1 MEIELKLLL
10 AQEDAWR
17 LRAHPLLAQSAQ
29 GPLVLQMHDIYVD
42 TPDLQLCRHQAGLRV
57 RQVDGRWVQTLKA
70 GGTVSGGLHSRH
82 EWEGEV
88 PGPQPDLAALD
99 AAIGRK
105 QPIRALLRQDAI
117 RDALRPVF
125 TTRIERTVWQLRT
138 PQGDEIECVLD
149 QGVIE
154 RGADGADGA
163 HGVDGVGYS
172 VAVSEIELELK
183 QGQAASLFDV
193 ALALLQEVPLQLGH
207 MSKAERGYR
216 LVAQQPLRAVKA
228 QPLALDAAMSVEQAF
243 LAIAGNCLEQ
253 VSGNQDGVAAGADV
267 ESVHQMRVGLR
278 RLRSALGMFKS
289 LLVLPDGLKSE
300 LDWLGG
306 ALGEARDWD
315 VLAGNTLA
323 QLDGEAQADAAA
335 LAQAAYAQ
343 ARLKHVEAA
352 QAVTSARCTA
362 CMLGL
367 QRWLQARAW
376 RDSCSVRQVRRLDAP
391 VSPFAQATVR
401 KDQRRLMK
409 RGKRLLHASPQQ
421 RHQVRIA
428 AKKTRYATEF
438 FASLFAARTVQP
450 YVGRLSAL
458 QDELGWLND
467 VQVADRLLQQLPE
480 VQTGQADQADQS
492 AQDGLRLHAAFIR
505 GYLAARAQAQG
516 KDGRMHKAW
525 RRFKAARLPA

>member
-10 AQEDAWR
+10 AQEDVLR

-29 GPLVLQMHDIYVD
+29 GEPQLLQMHDIYVD
-42 TPDLQLCRHQAGLRV
+42 TPDLQLCRQQAGLRV
-57 RQVDGRWVQTLKA
+57 RHVDGHWVQTLKA

-117 RDALRPVF
+117 RDALQPVF

-138 PQGDEIECVLD
+138 PQGDQIECVLD

-154 RGADGADGA
+154 SGADGA
-163 HGVDGVGYS
+163 VRS
-172 VAVSEIELELK
+172 VPVSEIELELK

-193 ALALLQEVPLQLGH
+193 ALALLQDVPLQLGH

-216 LVAQQPLRAVKA
+216 LAASYPLQAVKA
-228 QPLALDAAMSVEQAF
+228 QPLALDAAMSVEQVF

-253 VSGNQDGVAAGADV
+253 VSGNQDGVAAGEDV

-289 LLVLPDGLKSE
+289 LLALPDALKGE
-300 LDWLGG
+300 LGWLGG

-323 QLDGEAQADAAA
+323 QLDGEAAADAAA
-335 LAQAAYAQ
+335 LAEAAHAQ
-343 ARLKHVEAA
+343 ARFKHVQAA
-352 QAVTSARCTA
+352 QAVTSARYTA

-367 QRWLQARAW
+367 QRWLQACAW
-376 RDSCSVRQVRRLDAP
+376 RDNCSARQLRRLDAH
-391 VSPFAQATVR
+391 VSPFARATLR

-409 RGKRLLHASPQQ
+409 RGKRLLHATPQQ
-421 RHQVRIA
+421 RHRVRIA

-450 YVGRLSAL
+450 YVGRLSLL

-480 VQTGQADQADQS
+480 VQTGQADQSAQS
-492 AQDGLRLHAAFIR
+492 ARDGLRLHAAFVR

-516 KDGRMHKAW
+516 SDGRMHKAW
-525 RRFKAARLPA
+525 RRFKTARLPA

>member
-1 MEIELKLLL
+1 MEIELKLSL
-10 AQEDAWR
+10 APQDASR
-17 LRAHPLLAQSAQ
+17 LRAHPLLAQCAQ

-88 PGPQPDLAALD
+88 PGPRPDLAALD

-105 QPIRALLRQDAI
+105 QPIRALLRQDAV
-117 RDALRPVF
+117 RDALQPVF

-154 RGADGADGA
+154 SGADGAA
-163 HGVDGVGYS
+163 RN

-193 ALALLQEVPLQLGH
+193 ALALLPDVPLQLGH

-289 LLVLPDGLKSE
+289 LLVLPDALKGE

-323 QLDGEAQADAAA
+323 QLDGEAATDAAA
-335 LAQAAYAQ
+335 LAAAAHAQ

-391 VSPFAQATVR
+391 VSPFAQSTVH
-401 KDQRRLMK
+401 KDLRRLLK
-409 RGKRLLHASPQQ
+409 RGKDLPQLAPPA
-421 RHQVRIA
+421 RHRVRIT
-428 AKKTRYATEF
+428 AKKARYATEF
-438 FASLFAARTVQP
+438 FASLYDAGQVRH
-450 YVGRLSAL
+450 YVKRLSVL
-458 QDELGWLND
+458 QDELGWRND
-467 VQVADRLLQQLPE
+467 IEVADRLLRALAEMQPDLLP
-480 VQTGQADQADQS
+480 QAAYV
-492 AQDGLRLHAAFIR
+492 R
-505 GYLAARAQAQG
+505 GFLAAQLQG
-516 KDGRMHKAW
+516 GAGKVLARSW
-525 RRFKAARLPA
+525 RRFAAAPLPSKGSSGKA

>member
-10 AQEDAWR
+10 APQDALR
-17 LRAHPLLAQSAQ
+17 LRAHPLLAQTAQ
-29 GPLVLQMHDIYVD
+29 GKVHVLQMHDIYVD

-82 EWEGEV
+82 EWEGDV
-88 PGPQPDLAALD
+88 PGPQPDLVALD
-99 AAIGRK
+99 SAIGRK

-117 RDALRPVF
+117 RDALQPVF
-125 TTRIERTVWQLRT
+125 TTRMERTVWQLRT

-154 RGADGADGA
+154 SGVDGADGT
-163 HGVDGVGYS
+163 VRS
-172 VAVSEIELELK
+172 VPVSEIELELK

-193 ALALLQEVPLQLGH
+193 ALALLQDVPLQLGH

-216 LVAQQPLRAVKA
+216 LAASQPLRAVKA
-228 QPLALDAAMSVEQAF
+228 QPLALDAAMSVEQVF
-243 LAIAGNCLEQ
+243 LVIAGNCLEQ
-253 VSGNQDGVAAGADV
+253 VSGNQDGVAAGEDV

-278 RLRSALGMFKS
+278 RLRSALSMFKT
-289 LLVLPDGLKSE
+289 LLALPDALKGE
-300 LDWLGG
+300 LGWLGG

-335 LAQAAYAQ
+335 LAEAAYAQ
-343 ARLKHVEAA
+343 ARLKHVQAA
-352 QAVTSARCTA
+352 QAVTSSRYTA

-376 RDSCSVRQVRRLDAP
+376 RDNCPVRQLRRLDAH
-391 VSPFAQATVR
+391 VSPFARATLR

-409 RGKRLLHASPQQ
+409 RGKRLLHATPQQ

-438 FASLFAARTVQP
+438 FASLFAGRAVKP
-450 YVGRLSAL
+450 YVGRLSVL

-467 VQVADRLLQQLPE
+467 VQVADRLLQQLPDT
-480 VQTGQADQADQS
+480 QAGQA
-492 AQDGLRLHAAFIR
+492 AQDGLRQHAAFVR

-516 KDGRMHKAW
+516 SDGHMHKAW

>member
-10 AQEDAWR
+10 APQDAPR

-42 TPDLQLCRHQAGLRV
+42 TPDLQLCRQQAGLRV

-163 HGVDGVGYS
+163 NGVVHS

-193 ALALLQEVPLQLGH
+193 ALALLQDVPLQLGH

-253 VSGNQDGVAAGADV
+253 VSGNQDGVAGGADV

-289 LLVLPDGLKSE
+289 LLALPDALKSE

-335 LAQAAYAQ
+335 LTQAAHAQ
-343 ARLKHVEAA
+343 ARLKHVQAA

-376 RDSCSVRQVRRLDAP
+376 RDSCSMRQVRRLDAP
-391 VSPFAQATVR
+391 VCPFARATLR
-401 KDQRRLMK
+401 KDLRRLLK
-409 RGKRLLHASPQQ
+409 RGKDLPRLAPPA
-421 RHQVRIA
+421 RHRVRIA
-428 AKKTRYATEF
+428 AKKARYATEF
-438 FASLFAARTVQP
+438 FASLYDAGQVRH
-450 YVGRLSAL
+450 YVKRLSVL
-458 QDELGWLND
+458 QDELGWRND
-467 VQVADRLLQQLPE
+467 IEVADGLLRALAEMQPDLLP
-480 VQTGQADQADQS
+480 QAAYV
-492 AQDGLRLHAAFIR
+492 R
-505 GYLAARAQAQG
+505 GFLAAQLQG
-516 KDGRMHKAW
+516 GAGKVLARPW
-525 RRFKAARLPA
+525 RRFAAAPLPSKGSSGKA

>member
-10 AQEDAWR
+10 AQQDVPR
-17 LRAHPLLAQSAQ
+17 LRSHPLLAQSTQ
-29 GPLVLQMHDIYVD
+29 GEPQLLRMHDIYVD

-138 PQGDEIECVLD
+138 PQGDQIECVLD

-154 RGADGADGA
+154 SGADGADGA
-163 HGVDGVGYS
+163 DGTARS
-172 VAVSEIELELK
+172 VPVSEIELELK
-183 QGQAASLFDV
+183 QGQASSLFDV
-193 ALALLQEVPLQLGH
+193 ALALLQDVPLQLGH

-216 LVAQQPLRAVKA
+216 LAASQPLQAVKA
-228 QPLALDAAMSVEQAF
+228 QPLALDAAMSVEQVF
-243 LAIAGNCLEQ
+243 LAIASNCLEQ
-253 VSGNQDGVAAGADV
+253 VSGNQDGVAGGEDV

-289 LLVLPDGLKSE
+289 LLVLPDALKGE
-300 LDWLGG
+300 LEWLGG

-315 VLAGNTLA
+315 VLADNTLA
-323 QLDGEAQADAAA
+323 QLDGVAATDAAA
-335 LAQAAYAQ
+335 LAEAAHAQ
-343 ARLKHVEAA
+343 ARLKHELAA
-352 QAVTSARCTA
+352 QAVTSARYTA

-376 RDSCSVRQVRRLDAP
+376 RDSCAVRQLRRLDAR
-391 VSPFAQATVR
+391 VSPFARATLR
-401 KDQRRLMK
+401 KDQRRLIK
-409 RGKRLLHASPQQ
+409 RGKRLLHATPQQ
-421 RHQVRIA
+421 RHRVRIA

-438 FASLFAARTVQP
+438 FASLFAGRAVKP

-467 VQVADRLLQQLPE
+467 VQVADRLLQELPE
-480 VQTGQADQADQS
+480 VPAGQADQADQS
-492 AQDGLRLHAAFIR
+492 AQDRLRLHAAFVR

-516 KDGRMHKAW
+516 SDGRMHKAW

>member
-10 AQEDAWR
+10 APQDAPR

-70 GGTVSGGLHSRH
+70 GGNVSGGLHSRH
-82 EWEGEV
+82 EWEDDV
-88 PGPQPDLAALD
+88 PGPQPDLAVLD
-99 AAIGRK
+99 SAIGRK

-125 TTRIERTVWQLRT
+125 TTRIERTVWQLHT
-138 PQGDEIECVLD
+138 PQGDQIECVLD

-154 RGADGADGA
+154 SGADGADGA
-163 HGVDGVGYS
+163 IRS
-172 VAVSEIELELK
+172 VPVSEIELELK
-183 QGQAASLFDV
+183 EGQAASLFDV

-216 LVAQQPLRAVKA
+216 LAAPQPLRAVKA

-289 LLVLPDGLKSE
+289 LLALPDALKSE

-323 QLDGEAQADAAA
+323 QLDGEAATDAAA
-335 LAQAAYAQ
+335 LAAAAHAQ
-343 ARLKHVEAA
+343 ARLKHLQAA

-391 VSPFAQATVR
+391 VCPFAHATVR

-428 AKKTRYATEF
+428 AKKTRYSTEF

-450 YVGRLSAL
+450 YVGRLSVL

-467 VQVADRLLQQLPE
+467 VQVADRLLQQLPD
-480 VQTGQADQADQS
+480 VQADQADQS

-516 KDGRMHKAW
+516 TDGRMHKAW

>member
-10 AQEDAWR
+10 APPDAPR

-42 TPDLQLCRHQAGLRV
+42 TPDLQLCRRQAGLRV

-154 RGADGADGA
+154 SGADGADGA
-163 HGVDGVGYS
+163 IRS

-216 LVAQQPLRAVKA
+216 LAAPQPVRAVKA

-243 LAIAGNCLEQ
+243 LSIAGNCLEQ
-253 VSGNQDGVAAGADV
+253 VSGNQDGVAGGADV

-289 LLVLPDGLKSE
+289 LLALPDALKSE

-335 LAQAAYAQ
+335 LAQAAHAQ
-343 ARLKHVEAA
+343 ARLKHVQAA

-376 RDSCSVRQVRRLDAP
+376 RDSCSVRQLRRLDAP
-391 VSPFAQATVR
+391 VSPFAHATVR

-438 FASLFAARTVQP
+438 FASLFAARAVQP

-467 VQVADRLLQQLPE
+467 VQVADRLLQQLPDA
-480 VQTGQADQADQS
+480 QADQTDQF

-516 KDGRMHKAW
+516 TDGRMHKAW

>member
-10 AQEDAWR
+10 AQQDVAR
-17 LRAHPLLAQSAQ
+17 LRAHPLLAQQAQ
-29 GPLVLQMHDIYVD
+29 GEVQLLQMHDIYVD

-70 GGTVSGGLHSRH
+70 GGSVNSGLHSRH

-88 PGPQPDLAALD
+88 SGPQPDLAALD
-99 AAIGRK
+99 SAIGRK
-105 QPIRALLRQDAI
+105 QPIRALLRQDVI
-117 RDALRPVF
+117 RDALQPVF
-125 TTRIERTVWQLRT
+125 TTRMERTVWQLRT

-154 RGADGADGA
+154 SGADGANGA
-163 HGVDGVGYS
+163 VRS
-172 VAVSEIELELK
+172 VPVSEIELELK

-193 ALALLQEVPLQLGH
+193 ALALLQDVPLQLGH

-216 LVAQQPLRAVKA
+216 LAVSQPLQAVKA
-228 QPLALDAAMSVEQAF
+228 QPLALDAAMSVEQVF

-253 VSGNQDGVAAGADV
+253 ISGNQDGVAAGEDV

-289 LLVLPDGLKSE
+289 LLALPEALKAE

-335 LAQAAYAQ
+335 LAEAAHAQ
-343 ARLKHVEAA
+343 ARLKHAQAA
-352 QAVTSARCTA
+352 QAVTSARYTA

-376 RDSCSVRQVRRLDAP
+376 RDSCSARQVRRLDAR
-391 VSPFAQATVR
+391 VSPFARATLR
-401 KDQRRLMK
+401 KDQRRLVK
-409 RGKRLLHASPQQ
+409 RGKRLLHATPLQ
-421 RHQVRIA
+421 RHRVRIA

-438 FASLFAARTVQP
+438 FASLFAARAVQP
-450 YVGRLSAL
+450 YVGRLSVL

-467 VQVADRLLQQLPE
+467 VQVADRLLQQLPD
-480 VQTGQADQADQS
+480 VQTGQS
-492 AQDGLRLHAAFIR
+492 AQDGLRQHAAFVR

-516 KDGRMHKAW
+516 SDGRMHKAW

>member
-10 AQEDAWR
+10 APEDAPR
-17 LRAHPLLAQSAQ
+17 LRTHPLLAQYASGQ
-29 GPLVLQMHDIYVD
+29 PQLLQMHDIYVD

-57 RQVDGRWVQTLKA
+57 RQVDGRWMQTLKA

-88 PGPQPDLAALD
+88 AGPAPELDALD

-105 QPIRALLRQDAI
+105 QPIRALLRQDAV
-117 RDALRPVF
+117 RAGLQAVF
-125 TTRIERTVWQLRT
+125 TTRMERTVWQLRT
-138 PQGDEIECVLD
+138 PQGDQIECVLD

-154 RGADGADGA
+154 SGADGADGA
-163 HGVDGVGYS
+163 IRS

-216 LVAQQPLRAVKA
+216 LAAPQPLRAVKA

-253 VSGNQDGVAAGADV
+253 VSGNQDGVAAGEDV
-267 ESVHQMRVGLR
+267 ESLHQMRVGLR
-278 RLRSALGMFKS
+278 RLRSALGMFKA
-289 LLVLPDGLKSE
+289 LLALPEGLQQE

-315 VLAGNTLA
+315 VLAGQTLA
-323 QLDGEAQADAAA
+323 RLDGEAAADAAA
-335 LAQAAYAQ
+335 LAQAAHAQ
-343 ARLKHVEAA
+343 ARAAHAQAA
-352 QAVTSARCTA
+352 QAVASSRYTA
-362 CMLGL
+362 WMLGV
-367 QRWLQARAW
+367 QRWLQAGEWRAS
-376 RDSCSVRQVRRLDAP
+376 RTPRQLQRLDAG
-391 VSPFAQATVR
+391 VLGFAR
-401 KDQRRLMK
+401 KTLRADQRRLMK
-409 RGKRLLHASPQQ
+409 RGRRLLHATPQQ
-421 RHQVRIA
+421 RHKVRIA

-438 FASLFAARTVQP
+438 FASLLAGRAVKP

-467 VQVADRLLQQLPE
+467 VQVADRLLQQLPD
-480 VQTGQADQADQS
+480 GQAGHAE
-492 AQDGLRLHAAFIR
+492 LRLHAAFVR
-505 GYLAARAQAQG
+505 GYLAARAQSQG
-516 KDGRMHKAW
+516 ADGRMHKAW
-525 RRFKAARLPA
+525 RRFKAVRLPV

>member
-10 AQEDAWR
+10 APEDAAR
-17 LRAHPLLAQSAQ
+17 LRAHPLLAQYARNAQ
-29 GPLVLQMHDIYVD
+29 GEPQVLAMHDIYVD

-57 RQVDGRWVQTLKA
+57 RQVDGHWVQTLKA
-70 GGTVSGGLHSRH
+70 GGTVNGGLHSRH

-88 PGPQPDLAALD
+88 AGPAPELDALD

-117 RDALRPVF
+117 RDGLQPVF
-125 TTRIERTVWQLRT
+125 STRMERTAWQLRT
-138 PQGDEIECVLD
+138 PQGDDIECVLD

-154 RGADGADGA
+154 HGADGAA
-163 HGVDGVGYS
+163 RS
-172 VAVSEIELELK
+172 VPVSEIELELK

-193 ALALLQEVPLQLGH
+193 ALALLQDVPLRLGH

-216 LVAQQPLRAVKA
+216 LAMASSEPLPPLQAVKA
-228 QPLALDAAMSVEQAF
+228 QPLRLDDGMSVEQVF

-253 VSGNQDGVAAGADV
+253 VSGNQEGVAAGADV
-267 ESVHQMRVGLR
+267 ESLHQMRVGLR

-289 LLVLPDGLKSE
+289 LLALPDGLKHE

-315 VLAGNTLA
+315 VLAGQTLA
-323 QLDGEAQADAAA
+323 GLDGDAAADAAA
-335 LAQAAYAQ
+335 LVQAAQEQ
-343 ARLKHVEAA
+343 ARRKHAQAA
-352 QAVTSARCTA
+352 QAVDATRYTA
-362 CMLGL
+362 WMLGL
-367 QRWLQARAW
+367 QRWLQARGW
-376 RDSCSVRQVRRLDAP
+376 RDHATARQLRQLDAR
-391 VSPFAQATVR
+391 VAPFARRILR

-409 RGKRLLHASPQQ
+409 RGKRLLHATPQQ

-438 FASLFAARTVQP
+438 FASLFAARAVKP
-450 YVGRLSAL
+450 YVARLSAL

-467 VQVADRLLQQLPE
+467 VQVADRLLQQLPD
-480 VQTGQADQADQS
+480 GQPDHAA
-492 AQDGLRLHAAFIR
+492 LRLHAAFLR
-505 GYLAARAQAQG
+505 GYLAARAQSQG
-516 KDGRMHKAW
+516 ANGGMRKAW
-525 RRFKAARLPA
+525 RRFKAASLPA

>member
-10 AQEDAWR
+10 AQEDVLR
-17 LRAHPLLAQSAQ
+17 LRAHPLLAQTAQ
-29 GPLVLQMHDIYVD
+29 GEPLVLQMHDIYLD
-42 TPDLQLCRHQAGLRV
+42 TPDLQLCRHNAGLRV

-70 GGTVSGGLHSRH
+70 GGSVSGGLHSRH
-82 EWEGEV
+82 EWEGDV

-105 QPIRALLRQDAI
+105 QPIRALLGQDAI
-117 RDALRPVF
+117 RDALQPVF

-138 PQGDEIECVLD
+138 PQGDQIECVLD

-154 RGADGADGA
+154 SGT
-163 HGVDGVGYS
+163 DGVARS
-172 VAVSEIELELK
+172 VPVSEIELELK

-193 ALALLQEVPLQLGH
+193 ALALLQDVPLQLGH

-216 LVAQQPLRAVKA
+216 LAAPQPMRTVKA
-228 QPLALDAAMSVEQAF
+228 QPLALDDGMTVQQAF
-243 LAIAGNCLEQ
+243 IDICGNCLEQ
-253 VSGNQDGVAAGADV
+253 VSGNQDGVAAGEDA

-289 LLVLPDGLKSE
+289 LLALPDALTAE
-300 LDWLGG
+300 LGWLGG

-323 QLDGEAQADAAA
+323 QLDGEAATDAAA
-335 LAQAAYAQ
+335 LAAAAHAQ
-343 ARLKHVEAA
+343 ARLKHVQAA
-352 QAVTSARCTA
+352 QAITSARYTA

-376 RDSCSVRQVRRLDAP
+376 RDNCSARQLRRLDAR
-391 VSPFAQATVR
+391 VSPFARTTLR

-409 RGKRLLHASPQQ
+409 RGKRLLQATPQQ

-428 AKKTRYATEF
+428 AKKARYATEF
-438 FASLFAARTVQP
+438 FASLYDAGQVRH
-450 YVGRLSAL
+450 YVKRLSVL
-458 QDELGWLND
+458 QDELGWRND
-467 VQVADRLLQQLPE
+467 IEVADGLLRALAEMQPDLLP
-480 VQTGQADQADQS
+480 QAAYV
-492 AQDGLRLHAAFIR
+492 R
-505 GYLAARAQAQG
+505 GFLAAQLQG
-516 KDGRMHKAW
+516 GAGKVLARPW
-525 RRFKAARLPA
+525 RRFAAAPLPSKGSIGKA

>member
-1 MEIELKLLL
+1 MEIELKLSL
-10 AQEDAWR
+10 APQDAPR

-42 TPDLQLCRHQAGLRV
+42 TPDLQLCRHHAGLRV
-57 RQVDGRWVQTLKA
+57 RQVDGHWLQTLKA
-70 GGTVSGGLHSRH
+70 GGTVNGGLHSRH

-99 AAIGRK
+99 SAIGRK
-105 QPIRALLRQDAI
+105 QPVRALLRQDAV
-117 RDALRPVF
+117 RDGLQPVF

-154 RGADGADGA
+154 SGADGTAR
-163 HGVDGVGYS
+163 S
-172 VAVSEIELELK
+172 VPVSEIELELK

-216 LVAQQPLRAVKA
+216 LAASQPLRAVKA
-228 QPLALDAAMSVEQAF
+228 QPLALDAAMSVEQGF
-243 LAIAGNCLEQ
+243 VAIAGNCLEQ
-253 VSGNQDGVAAGADV
+253 VSGNQDGVAGGEDV

-289 LLVLPDGLKSE
+289 LLALPDALQGE
-300 LDWLGG
+300 LEWLDG

-335 LAQAAYAQ
+335 LAEAAHAQ
-343 ARLKHVEAA
+343 ARRKHVEAA

-376 RDSCSVRQVRRLDAP
+376 RDGCSARQLRRLDAR
-391 VSPFAQATVR
+391 VFPFARATLR

-409 RGKRLLHASPQQ
+409 RGKRLLHATPQQ
-421 RHQVRIA
+421 RHRVRIA

-438 FASLFAARTVQP
+438 FASLFAGRAVKP

-480 VQTGQADQADQS
+480 VQVGQADQADQS
-492 AQDGLRLHAAFIR
+492 AQDGLRLHAAFVR
-505 GYLAARAQAQG
+505 GYLAARAQSQG
-516 KDGRMHKAW
+516 SDGRMHKAW

>member
-1 MEIELKLLL
+1 MEIELKLSL
-10 AQEDAWR
+10 APQDASR

-82 EWEGEV
+82 EWEGNV

-163 HGVDGVGYS
+163 IRS

-289 LLVLPDGLKSE
+289 LLALPDGLKNE
-300 LDWLGG
+300 LGWLGG

-323 QLDGEAQADAAA
+323 QLDGEAATDAAA
-335 LAQAAYAQ
+335 LAAAAHAQ

-467 VQVADRLLQQLPE
+467 VQVADRLLQQLPD
-480 VQTGQADQADQS
+480 VQADPADQS

-516 KDGRMHKAW
+516 TDGRMHKAW
-525 RRFKAARLPA
+525 RRVKAARLPA

>member
-10 AQEDAWR
+10 APQDAPR
-17 LRAHPLLAQSAQ
+17 LRAHPLLVQCAPPAPQ
-29 GPLVLQMHDIYVD
+29 VLQMHDIYVD

-82 EWEGEV
+82 EWEGDV
-88 PGPQPDLAALD
+88 AGPQPDLAALD

-117 RDALRPVF
+117 RDALQPVF
-125 TTRIERTVWQLRT
+125 TTRMERTVWQLRT

-154 RGADGADGA
+154 SGT
-163 HGVDGVGYS
+163 DGVARS
-172 VAVSEIELELK
+172 VPVSEIELELK

-193 ALALLQEVPLQLGH
+193 ALALLQDVPLQLGH

-216 LVAQQPLRAVKA
+216 LAAAQPPQAVKA
-228 QPLALDAAMSVEQAF
+228 QPLALDAAMSVEQVF

-253 VSGNQDGVAAGADV
+253 VSGNQDGVAAGEDV

-278 RLRSALGMFKS
+278 RLRSALAMFKS

-315 VLAGNTLA
+315 VLAGDTLA
-323 QLDGEAQADAAA
+323 RLDGEAQADAAA
-335 LAQAAYAQ
+335 LAQAAHAQ
-343 ARLKHVEAA
+343 ARVKHVQAA
-352 QAVTSARCTA
+352 QAVTSARYTA
-362 CMLGL
+362 CMLGV

-391 VSPFAQATVR
+391 ICPFARATLR
-401 KDQRRLMK
+401 KDQRRLVK
-409 RGKRLLHASPQQ
+409 RGKRLLHATPQQ
-421 RHQVRIA
+421 RHRVRIA

-438 FASLFAARTVQP
+438 FSSLLGARAVQP

-467 VQVADRLLQQLPE
+467 VQVADRLLQQLPD
-480 VQTGQADQADQS
+480 VQTGQADQS
-492 AQDGLRLHAAFIR
+492 AQDGLRQHAAFVR
-505 GYLAARAQAQG
+505 GYLAARSQAQG
-516 KDGRMHKAW
+516 SDGRMHKAW
-525 RRFKAARLPA
+525 RRFKAARFPA

>member
-10 AQEDAWR
+10 APQDAPR
-17 LRAHPLLAQSAQ
+17 LRAHPLLAQTAQ
-29 GPLVLQMHDIYVD
+29 TAPEVLQMHDIYVD

-82 EWEGEV
+82 EWEGDV

-99 AAIGRK
+99 SAIGRK

-117 RDALRPVF
+117 RDALQPVF
-125 TTRIERTVWQLRT
+125 TTRIERTVWQLCT
-138 PQGDEIECVLD
+138 PQGDQIECVLD

-154 RGADGADGA
+154 SGADGVAR
-163 HGVDGVGYS
+163 S
-172 VAVSEIELELK
+172 VPVSEIELELK

-193 ALALLQEVPLQLGH
+193 ALALLQDVPLQLGH

-216 LVAQQPLRAVKA
+216 LAAPQPLRAVKA
-228 QPLALDAAMSVEQAF
+228 QPLALDAAMSVEQVF

-253 VSGNQDGVAAGADV
+253 VSGNQDGVAGGEDV

-289 LLVLPDGLKSE
+289 LLALPDDLKSE
-300 LDWLGG
+300 LGWLGG

-323 QLDGEAQADAAA
+323 QLDGEAATDAAA
-335 LAQAAYAQ
+335 LSEAAYAQ
-343 ARLKHVEAA
+343 ARIKHVQAA
-352 QAVTSARCTA
+352 QAVTSARYTA

-376 RDSCSVRQVRRLDAP
+376 RDSCSVRQVRRLDA
-391 VSPFAQATVR
+391 SICPFARATLR
-401 KDQRRLMK
+401 KDQRRLVK
-409 RGKRLLHASPQQ
+409 RGKRLLHATPQQ
-421 RHQVRIA
+421 RHRVRIA

-438 FASLFAARTVQP
+438 FASLFVARAVQP

-467 VQVADRLLQQLPE
+467 VQVADRLLQQLPD
-480 VQTGQADQADQS
+480 AQADQS
-492 AQDGLRLHAAFIR
+492 AQDGLRQHAAFVR

-516 KDGRMHKAW
+516 SDGRMHKAW

>member
-10 AQEDAWR
+10 APQDVPR
-17 LRAHPLLAQSAQ
+17 LRAHPLLAQSTQ
-29 GPLVLQMHDIYVD
+29 GEPQLLRMHDIYVD
-42 TPDLQLCRHQAGLRV
+42 TPDLQLCRQQAGLRV
-57 RQVDGRWVQTLKA
+57 RQVEGRWVQTLKA

-125 TTRIERTVWQLRT
+125 TTRMERTVWQLRT

-154 RGADGADGA
+154 SGADGAD
-163 HGVDGVGYS
+163 S
-172 VAVSEIELELK
+172 VVRTVPVSEIELELK

-193 ALALLQEVPLQLGH
+193 ALALLQDVPLQLGH

-216 LVAQQPLRAVKA
+216 LAASQPLQAAKA
-228 QPLALDAAMSVEQAF
+228 QPLALDAAMSVEQVF
-243 LAIAGNCLEQ
+243 LAIASNCLEQ
-253 VSGNQDGVAAGADV
+253 VSGNQDGVAGGEDV

-289 LLVLPDGLKSE
+289 LLVLPDALKGE
-300 LDWLGG
+300 LEWLGG

-335 LAQAAYAQ
+335 LAEAAHAQ
-343 ARLKHVEAA
+343 ARLKHEQAA
-352 QAVTSARCTA
+352 QAVTSARYTA

-376 RDSCSVRQVRRLDAP
+376 RDNCSVRQLRRLDAR
-391 VSPFAQATVR
+391 VSPFARATLR

-409 RGKRLLHASPQQ
+409 RGKGLLHATPPQ
-421 RHQVRIA
+421 RHRVRIA

-438 FASLFAARTVQP
+438 FASLFAGRAVKP

-480 VQTGQADQADQS
+480 VQAEQTGQLDQS
-492 AQDGLRLHAAFIR
+492 TQDGLRLHAAFVR

-516 KDGRMHKAW
+516 SDGRMHKAW

>member
-10 AQEDAWR
+10 APQDAPR
-17 LRAHPLLAQSAQ
+17 LRAHPLLAQTAQ
-29 GPLVLQMHDIYVD
+29 GAPQVLQMHDIYVD
-42 TPDLQLCRHQAGLRV
+42 TPDLQLCRHHAGLRV
-57 RQVDGRWVQTLKA
+57 RQVDGHWVQTLKA
-70 GGTVSGGLHSRH
+70 GGTVNGGLHSRH
-82 EWEGEV
+82 EWEGDV
-88 PGPQPDLAALD
+88 PGPQPDLAALES
-99 AAIGRK
+99 AIGRK
-105 QPIRALLRQDAI
+105 QPVRALLRQDAV
-117 RDALRPVF
+117 RDGLQPVF

-138 PQGDEIECVLD
+138 PQGDQIECVLD
-149 QGVIE
+149 QGVIDS
-154 RGADGADGA
+154 GTDGAA
-163 HGVDGVGYS
+163 RS
-172 VAVSEIELELK
+172 VPVSEVELELK
-183 QGQAASLFDV
+183 QGQASSLFDV
-193 ALALLQEVPLQLGH
+193 ALALLQDVPLQLGH

-216 LVAQQPLRAVKA
+216 LAVPQPLQAVKA
-228 QPLALDAAMSVEQAF
+228 QPLALDAAMSVEQVF

-253 VSGNQDGVAAGADV
+253 VSGNQDGVAAGEDV

-289 LLVLPDGLKSE
+289 LLVLPDALKGE

-335 LAQAAYAQ
+335 LAQAAHAQ
-343 ARLKHVEAA
+343 ARLKHQQAA
-352 QAVTSARCTA
+352 QAVISARYTA
-362 CMLGL
+362 CMLGV

-376 RDSCSVRQVRRLDAP
+376 RDGCSVRQLRRLDAR
-391 VSPFAQATVR
+391 VSPFARATLR

-409 RGKRLLHASPQQ
+409 RGKRLLHATPQQ

-438 FASLFAARTVQP
+438 FASLFAGRAVKP

-480 VQTGQADQADQS
+480 VQAGQADQADQS
-492 AQDGLRLHAAFIR
+492 AQDGLRLHAAFVR

-516 KDGRMHKAW
+516 ADGRMHKAW

>member
-10 AQEDAWR
+10 AQEDVLR
-17 LRAHPLLAQSAQ
+17 LRAHPLLAQSGQ
-29 GPLVLQMHDIYVD
+29 GEPQLLQMHDIYVD
-42 TPDLQLCRHQAGLRV
+42 TPDLQLCRQQAGLRV
-57 RQVDGRWVQTLKA
+57 RQVNGRWVQTLKA

-117 RDALRPVF
+117 RDALQPVF

-138 PQGDEIECVLD
+138 PQGDQIECVLD

-154 RGADGADGA
+154 SGADGADGA
-163 HGVDGVGYS
+163 VRS
-172 VAVSEIELELK
+172 VPVSEIELELK

-193 ALALLQEVPLQLGH
+193 ALALLQDVPLQLGH

-216 LVAQQPLRAVKA
+216 LAASYPLQAVKA
-228 QPLALDAAMSVEQAF
+228 QPLALDAAMSVEQVF

-253 VSGNQDGVAAGADV
+253 VSGNQDGVAAGEDV

-289 LLVLPDGLKSE
+289 LLALPDALKGE
-300 LDWLGG
+300 LGWLGG

-323 QLDGEAQADAAA
+323 QLDGEAASDAAA
-335 LAQAAYAQ
+335 LAEAAHAQ
-343 ARLKHVEAA
+343 ARFKHVQAA
-352 QAVTSARCTA
+352 QAVTSARYTA

-367 QRWLQARAW
+367 QRWLQACAW
-376 RDSCSVRQVRRLDAP
+376 RDNCSARQLRRLDAH
-391 VSPFAQATVR
+391 VLPFARATLR

-409 RGKRLLHASPQQ
+409 RGKRLMDATPQQ
-421 RHQVRIA
+421 RHRVRIA

-450 YVGRLSAL
+450 YVGRLSLL

-480 VQTGQADQADQS
+480 VQTGQADQSAQS
-492 AQDGLRLHAAFIR
+492 ARDGLRLHAAFVR

-516 KDGRMHKAW
+516 SDGRMHKAW

>member
-10 AQEDAWR
+10 APQDAPR
-17 LRAHPLLAQSAQ
+17 LRAHPLLAQYAQ
-29 GPLVLQMHDIYVD
+29 GAPQLLHMHDIYVD

-70 GGTVSGGLHSRH
+70 GGNVSGGLHSRH
-82 EWEGEV
+82 EWEDDV
-88 PGPQPDLAALD
+88 PGPQPDLAVLD
-99 AAIGRK
+99 SAIGRK

-117 RDALRPVF
+117 RDALQPVF

-138 PQGDEIECVLD
+138 PQGDQIECVLD

-154 RGADGADGA
+154 SGADGAA
-163 HGVDGVGYS
+163 RS

-193 ALALLQEVPLQLGH
+193 ALALLQDVPLQLGH

-216 LVAQQPLRAVKA
+216 LAAPQPLRAVKA
-228 QPLALDAAMSVEQAF
+228 QPLALDAAMSVEQVF

-253 VSGNQDGVAAGADV
+253 VSGNQDGVAGGEDV

-289 LLVLPDGLKSE
+289 LLALPAAVKSE

-315 VLAGNTLA
+315 VLAGHTLA

-335 LAQAAYAQ
+335 LAQAAHAQ
-343 ARLKHVEAA
+343 ARLKHVQASR
-352 QAVTSARCTA
+352 AVTSLRCTA

-376 RDSCSVRQVRRLDAP
+376 RDNCSTRQLRRLDAH
-391 VSPFAQATVR
+391 VFPFARATLR

-438 FASLFAARTVQP
+438 FASLFAARAVQP
-450 YVGRLSAL
+450 YVGRLSVL

-467 VQVADRLLQQLPE
+467 VQVADRLLQQLPDA
-480 VQTGQADQADQS
+480 QADLP

-505 GYLAARAQAQG
+505 GYLAARAQVQG

>member
-10 AQEDAWR
+10 APEDAPR
-17 LRAHPLLAQSAQ
+17 LRAHPLLAQHAQ
-29 GPLVLQMHDIYVD
+29 GEPQVLQMHDIYVD

-82 EWEGEV
+82 EWESGV

-99 AAIGRK
+99 SAIGRK
-105 QPIRALLRQDAI
+105 QPIRALLRRDAI
-117 RDALRPVF
+117 RDALQPVF

-138 PQGDEIECVLD
+138 PQGDQVECVLD

-154 RGADGADGA
+154 SGADGTAR
-163 HGVDGVGYS
+163 S

-183 QGQAASLFDV
+183 QGQVSSLFDV
-193 ALALLQEVPLQLGH
+193 ALALLQDVPLQLGH

-216 LVAQQPLRAVKA
+216 LAAAQPLRAVKA
-228 QPLALDAAMSVEQAF
+228 QPLALDAAMSVEQVF

-253 VSGNQDGVAAGADV
+253 VSGNQDGVAGGEDV

-289 LLVLPDGLKSE
+289 LLALPDALKSE
-300 LDWLGG
+300 LGWLGG

-335 LAQAAYAQ
+335 LAEAAHAQ
-343 ARLKHVEAA
+343 ARCKHVQAA

-376 RDSCSVRQVRRLDAP
+376 RDSCSARQLRRLDAH
-391 VSPFAQATVR
+391 VSPFAHSTLR

-409 RGKRLLHASPQQ
+409 RGKRLLHATPQQ

-438 FASLFAARTVQP
+438 FASLFAARAVQP

-467 VQVADRLLQQLPE
+467 VQVADRLLQQLPDA
-480 VQTGQADQADQS
+480 QPDLPGQE
-492 AQDGLRLHAAFIR
+492 GLRLHAAFIR
-505 GYLAARAQAQG
+505 GYLAARAQAQDA
-516 KDGRMHKAW
+516 DGRMHKAW
-525 RRFKAARLPA
+525 RRFKSARLPA

>member
-10 AQEDAWR
+10 APQDAPR
-17 LRAHPLLAQSAQ
+17 LRAHPLLAQTAQ
-29 GPLVLQMHDIYVD
+29 TAPQVLQMHDIYVD

-70 GGTVSGGLHSRH
+70 GGNVSGGLHSRH
-82 EWEGEV
+82 EWEDDV
-88 PGPQPDLAALD
+88 PGPQPDLAVLD

-138 PQGDEIECVLD
+138 PHGDEIECVLD

-154 RGADGADGA
+154 SGADGADGA
-163 HGVDGVGYS
+163 IRS

-183 QGQAASLFDV
+183 QGQATSLFDV

-216 LVAQQPLRAVKA
+216 LAAPQPLRAVKA
-228 QPLALDAAMSVEQAF
+228 QPLALDAAISVEQAF

-253 VSGNQDGVAAGADV
+253 VSGNQDGVAGGADV

-278 RLRSALGMFKS
+278 RFRSALGMFKS
-289 LLVLPDGLKSE
+289 LLVLPDALKSE
-300 LDWLGG
+300 LEWLGG

-323 QLDGEAQADAAA
+323 QLDGEAATDAAA
-335 LAQAAYAQ
+335 LAQAAHAQ

-376 RDSCSVRQVRRLDAP
+376 RDSCSARQARQLDAP
-391 VSPFAQATVR
+391 VSPFAHATVR

-421 RHQVRIA
+421 RHEVRIA

-438 FASLFAARTVQP
+438 FASLFAARAVQP
-450 YVGRLSAL
+450 HVGRLSAL

-467 VQVADRLLQQLPE
+467 VQVADRLLQQLPD
-480 VQTGQADQADQS
+480 VQADQADKS

>member
-1 MEIELKLLL
+1 MEIELKLSL
-10 AQEDAWR
+10 AQEDASR

-82 EWEGEV
+82 EWEAEV

-138 PQGDEIECVLD
+138 PQGDQIECVLD

-154 RGADGADGA
+154 SGADGADGA
-163 HGVDGVGYS
+163 IRS

-216 LVAQQPLRAVKA
+216 LAAPQPLRAVKA

-289 LLVLPDGLKSE
+289 LLVLPDALKGE
-300 LDWLGG
+300 LEWLGG

-315 VLAGNTLA
+315 VLVGNTLA
-323 QLDGEAQADAAA
+323 QLDGEAAADAAA
-335 LAQAAYAQ
+335 LAEAAHAQ
-343 ARLKHVEAA
+343 ARLKHELAA
-352 QAVTSARCTA
+352 QAVTSARYTA

-376 RDSCSVRQVRRLDAP
+376 RDSCSARQLRRLDAH
-391 VSPFAQATVR
+391 VSPFARATLR
-401 KDQRRLMK
+401 KDQRRLLK
-409 RGKRLLHASPQQ
+409 RGKRLLHATPQQ
-421 RHQVRIA
+421 RHRVRIA

-438 FASLFAARTVQP
+438 FASLLDARAVKP

-467 VQVADRLLQQLPE
+467 VQVADRLLQQLPDG
-480 VQTGQADQADQS
+480 QPGQAE
-492 AQDGLRLHAAFIR
+492 LLLHAAFIR
-505 GYLAARAQAQG
+505 GYLAAGTQSQG
-516 KDGRMHKAW
+516 VDGRMHRAW
-525 RRFKAARLPA
+525 RRFKTARLPA

>member
-1 MEIELKLLL
+1 MEIELKLSL
-10 AQEDAWR
+10 APQDASR

-216 LVAQQPLRAVKA
+216 LAAPQPLRAVKA

-289 LLVLPDGLKSE
+289 LLALPDSLKNE
-300 LDWLGG
+300 LGWLGG

-335 LAQAAYAQ
+335 LAAAAHAQ

-467 VQVADRLLQQLPE
+467 VQVADRLLQQLPD
-480 VQTGQADQADQS
+480 VQADQADQS

-516 KDGRMHKAW
+516 TDGRMHKAW

>member
-10 AQEDAWR
+10 APQDAPR
-17 LRAHPLLAQSAQ
+17 LRAHPLLAQTAQ
-29 GPLVLQMHDIYVD
+29 GAPQVLQMHDIYVD
-42 TPDLQLCRHQAGLRV
+42 TPDLQLCRHHAGLRV
-57 RQVDGRWVQTLKA
+57 RQVDGHWVQTLKA
-70 GGTVSGGLHSRH
+70 GGTVNGGLHSRH
-82 EWEGEV
+82 EWEGDV
-88 PGPQPDLAALD
+88 PGPQPDLAALES
-99 AAIGRK
+99 AIGRK
-105 QPIRALLRQDAI
+105 QPVRALLRQDAV
-117 RDALRPVF
+117 RDGLQPVF

-138 PQGDEIECVLD
+138 PQGDQIECVLD
-149 QGVIE
+149 QGVIDS
-154 RGADGADGA
+154 GTDGAA
-163 HGVDGVGYS
+163 RS
-172 VAVSEIELELK
+172 VPVSEVELELK
-183 QGQAASLFDV
+183 QGQASSLFDV
-193 ALALLQEVPLQLGH
+193 ALALLQDVPLQLGH

-216 LVAQQPLRAVKA
+216 LAVPQPLQAVKA
-228 QPLALDAAMSVEQAF
+228 QPLALDAAMSVEQVF

-253 VSGNQDGVAAGADV
+253 VSGNQDGVAAGEDV

-289 LLVLPDGLKSE
+289 LLVLPDALKGE

-335 LAQAAYAQ
+335 LAQAAHAQ
-343 ARLKHVEAA
+343 ARLKHQQAA
-352 QAVTSARCTA
+352 QAVTSARYTA
-362 CMLGL
+362 CMLGV

-376 RDSCSVRQVRRLDAP
+376 RDGCSMRQLRRLDAR
-391 VSPFAQATVR
+391 VSPFARATLR

-409 RGKRLLHASPQQ
+409 RGKRLLHATPQQ

-438 FASLFAARTVQP
+438 FASLFAGRAVKP

-480 VQTGQADQADQS
+480 VQAGQTDQS
-492 AQDGLRLHAAFIR
+492 AQDGLRLHAAFVR

-516 KDGRMHKAW
+516 ADGRMHKAW

>member
-10 AQEDAWR
+10 EPQDAPR
-17 LRAHPLLAQSAQ
+17 LRAHPLLAQYAQ
-29 GPLVLQMHDIYVD
+29 AAPQVLQMHDIYVD

-57 RQVDGRWVQTLKA
+57 RQVEGRWVQTLKA
-70 GGTVSGGLHSRH
+70 GGNVSGGLHSRH
-82 EWEGEV
+82 EWEGDV
-88 PGPQPDLAALD
+88 AGPQADLDALD

-105 QPIRALLRQDAI
+105 QPIRALLRQDDVRA
-117 RDALRPVF
+117 ALQPVF

-138 PQGDEIECVLD
+138 PQGDQVECVLD

-154 RGADGADGA
+154 CGEPGANGTNGTHGAA
-163 HGVDGVGYS
+163 RS
-172 VAVSEIELELK
+172 TAISEIELELK
-183 QGQAASLFDV
+183 EGQAASLFDV
-193 ALALLQEVPLQLGH
+193 ALALLQDVPLQLGH
-207 MSKAERGYR
+207 LSKAERGYR
-216 LVAQQPLRAVKA
+216 LALAASQTALPRHAVKA
-228 QPLALDAAMSVEQAF
+228 QPLALDAAMSVEQVF

-253 VSGNQDGVAAGADV
+253 VGGNQDGVAAGEDV

-289 LLVLPDGLKSE
+289 LLALPDALKNE

-315 VLAGNTLA
+315 VLAGSTLA
-323 QLDGEAQADAAA
+323 KLDGGAQADAAA
-335 LAQAAYAQ
+335 LAQAAHEQARVKHAQ
-343 ARLKHVEAA
+343 AAH
-352 QAVTSARCTA
+352 AVTSARYTA

-376 RDSCSVRQVRRLDAP
+376 RDSCSMRQLRRLDAH
-391 VSPFAQATVR
+391 VSPFAHATLR
-401 KDQRRLMK
+401 QDQRRLMK
-409 RGKRLLHASPQQ
+409 RGKRLLHATPQQ

-438 FASLFAARTVQP
+438 FASLFAARAVKP
-450 YVGRLSAL
+450 YVGRLSDL

-467 VQVADRLLQQLPE
+467 VQVADRLLQQLPDAH
-480 VQTGQADQADQS
+480 ADLAG
-492 AQDGLRLHAAFIR
+492 QDGLRLHAAFIR
-505 GYLAARAQAQG
+505 GYLAARAQSQG
-516 KDGRMHKAW
+516 ADGRMHKAW